1 MIEVRPCIG
10 ESQRKE
16 GLYDKRQ
23 IKKQVLV
30 PLILGAAI
38 GLVCCQLKKKGGEA
52 HPVPVILSPKGV
64 EMFRVNHFG
73 CVTSVFAVAVSQFI
87 CIFAHC

>member
-1 MIEVRPCIG
+1 MIRGKLKTSLSATDSRCG
-10 ESQRKE
+10 DRACLLSAKKE
-16 GLYDKRQ
+16 
-23 IKKQVLV
+23 
-30 PLILGAAI
+30 
-38 GLVCCQLKKKGGEA
+38 GGEA

-73 CVTSVFAVAVSQFI
+73 CVTSVFAVAISQFI